1 MLFLFLS
8 SQLELS
14 LKRKDLFL
22 SFNIRTL
29 FYEVS
34 SSMETN
40 RKSQMFPS
48 KRTVENKTCHMDRI
62 ARHFFFI

>member
-34 SSMETN
+34 SSMETK

-48 KRTVENKTCHMDRI
+48 IRTVENKTCHMDRI
-62 ARHFFFI
+62 AHLFFF